1 MLFEVRLCMDLG
13 SWIFATSLYTAMLC
27 TMSQFVMLYPDI
39 HSVLFSLPHSDGEP
53 HCFYCHLL
61 RCMIQWLI
69 AERISGEMMPR
80 VYARLPAQ
88 IVATLSDNGSSSLV
102 NKTVFQD

>member
-1 MLFEVRLCMDLG
+1 
-13 SWIFATSLYTAMLC
+13 MLC
-27 TMSQFVMLYPDI
+27 AMSQFVMLCPDI
-39 HSVLFSLPHSDGEP
+39 HSVLFSLSHSDGEP
-53 HCFYCHLL
+53 HCFDCHLL

-69 AERISGEMMPR
+69 AERISGEMIPR

-88 IVATLSDNGSSSLV
+88 IVATLSDNGSCLV